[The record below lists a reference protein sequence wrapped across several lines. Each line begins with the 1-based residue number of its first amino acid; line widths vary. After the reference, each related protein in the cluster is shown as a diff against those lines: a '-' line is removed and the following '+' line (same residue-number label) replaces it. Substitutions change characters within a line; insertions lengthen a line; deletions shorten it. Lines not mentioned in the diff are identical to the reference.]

1 MFSYLESLLPQT
13 SWPERR
19 DGVLPQGPPQ
29 WGPASLFWGCPLDP
43 ASQMDF
49 PGCDSSLYLG
59 LLLLSLLRISKPL

>member
-19 DGVLPQGPPQ
+19 DGVLPLGLPQ
-29 WGPASLFWGCPLDP
+29 WGSVSLFWGCP
-43 ASQMDF
+43 QMDF